1 MFTVPTLDDMH
12 QLLIA
17 LLGRLLPGVS
27 TTRTSTATL
36 WQRTAAAAATD
47 VHAHVDSALA
57 DLLPDTAQGAA
68 LDRWGAIVGRPRKG
82 ATPARKAD
90 ALRLVNTTG
99 AGVGYTAG
107 AALYHVSGLRFEIAE
122 TGTVPA
128 DGTKDVDLVAI
139 DTGAATRLAAGEVL
153 TFETPIAGLEEQAV
167 LVLDVDE
174 DGVDQES
181 DGDYRARLLARFA
194 DPPLGGADADYE
206 HWALSSAASIASAY
220 VLANRSALGTVD
232 VVALHTGTG
241 TARFLS
247 SGERT
252 ALLAYLT
259 ARRPSGATVRVLE
272 TLAQSVSVEV
282 LVASTGEEAYTWDWD
297 DTTAPVVSAWNGTTR
312 TLTFSTDRPTSLEA
326 GDRLVI
332 KKADGTGAG
341 EVLTVESLSSTN
353 AVVLQA
359 APTVAPVA
367 LDTVYAAG
375 PLTVAVRDAILAHV
389 DALGPAN
396 TDGIYGTWPGS
407 LLRSALYG
415 VCRVPGV
422 RDLDVV
428 TPASASVDPT
438 DPPVPG
444 DHQIYVLVPG
454 RVIVRRL

>member
-128 DGTKDVDLVAI
+128 DATKDVDLVAI

-206 HWALSSAASIASAY
+206 HWALSSAASIANAY

-272 TLAQSVSVEV
+272 TLAQSVAIEV
-282 LVASTGEEAYTWDWD
+282 AIQVTTEEAFAWDWD
-297 DTTAPVVSAWNGTTR
+297 DTTPLVVSAWNGTTR
-312 TLTFSTDRPTSLEA
+312 RLEFSTPVPSSMVPGSRLTIRNLSDA
-326 GDRLVI
+326 G
-332 KKADGTGAG
+332 APH
-341 EVLTVESLSSTN
+341 TVESIDGSN
-353 AVVLQA
+353 AVILA
-359 APTVAPVA
+359 ATPVVTPAA
-367 LDTVYAAG
+367 LDVVYAASD
-375 PLTVAVRDAILAHV
+375 LSIAVRDAILAYV
-389 DALGPAN
+389 DSLGPAN
-396 TDGIYGTWPGS
+396 ADGVYGSWQGS
-407 LLRSALYG
+407 LLPSALYG
-415 VCRVPGV
+415 VARRAGV
-422 RDLDVV
+422 YDVGIV
-428 TPASASVDPT
+428 APSAAVDPT